1 VGGGCRPIGWPRGR
15 MRGDDGIGEVDRKEG
30 KVDSDSMGRL
40 VERLRR
46 RGRDRDVMLDEE
58 TTRLGRS

>member
-1 VGGGCRPIGWPRGR
+1 